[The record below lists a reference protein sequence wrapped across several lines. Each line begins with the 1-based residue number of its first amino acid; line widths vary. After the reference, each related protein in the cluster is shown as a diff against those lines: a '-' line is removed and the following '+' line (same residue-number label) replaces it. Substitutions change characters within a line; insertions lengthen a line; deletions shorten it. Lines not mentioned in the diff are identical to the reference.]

1 MTETKYIKANNNLIW
16 KKDESLQLPSVHM
29 KILAS
34 ELHHSYFQILLWKIN
49 DKRVTAD
56 GEEIPELYG

>member
-1 MTETKYIKANNNLIW
+1 
-16 KKDESLQLPSVHM
+16 M